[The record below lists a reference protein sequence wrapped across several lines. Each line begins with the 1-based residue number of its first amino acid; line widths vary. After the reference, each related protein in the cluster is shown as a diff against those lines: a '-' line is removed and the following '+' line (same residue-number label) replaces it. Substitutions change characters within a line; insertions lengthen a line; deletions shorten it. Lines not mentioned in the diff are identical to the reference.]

1 MAPPLGPYNHYI
13 SCLVIAYDIAI
24 FIFIEMSVIYFFS
37 KLNVVKQTVSVFNS
51 CVAIVLSTE
60 CTSITDAK
68 EINEVEKGPS

>member
-1 MAPPLGPYNHYI
+1 
-13 SCLVIAYDIAI
+13 
-24 FIFIEMSVIYFFS
+24 MSVIYFFS